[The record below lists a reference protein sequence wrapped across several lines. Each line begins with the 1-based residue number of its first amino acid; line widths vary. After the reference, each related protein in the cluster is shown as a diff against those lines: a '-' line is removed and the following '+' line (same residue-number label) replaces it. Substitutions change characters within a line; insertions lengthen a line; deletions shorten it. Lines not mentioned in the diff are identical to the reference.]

1 MDTKRYVLS
10 ILVSNHSGVLR
21 RVSSLFSRRNYNIE
35 SLSVGVTE
43 NESVS
48 RVTVVTQ
55 GDEFIVGQ
63 IKSQVEKLEEVV
75 KVEILN
81 SDTSVYRELVLIK
94 VSTGKENRAEVLEI
108 ASIFRARTVDVS
120 LHSITLEITG
130 DAKKVNGL
138 LKLLSAYDIL
148 EIVRA
153 GTVAITRGSAR
164 FAKGSQ
170 LN

>member
-1 MDTKRYVLS
+1 MDTKRYVIS

-35 SLSVGVTE
+35 SLSVGITE
-43 NESVS
+43 DELVS
-48 RVTVVTQ
+48 RVTVVTT
-55 GDEFIVGQ
+55 GDQFIVEQ
-63 IKSQVEKLEEVV
+63 IKSQVEKLEEVI

-81 SDTSVYRELVLIK
+81 TNTSVYRELVLIK
-94 VSTGKENRAEVLEI
+94 ISADKDNRAEIIEI
-108 ASIFRARTVDVS
+108 ANIFRARTIDIS
-120 LHSITLEITG
+120 MKSITLEITG

-138 LKLLSAYDIL
+138 LALLSAFNVL

-153 GTVAITRGSAR
+153 GTVAITRGDSR
-164 FAKGSQ
+164 FAEGLE